1 MILLNDLKRAAD
13 ADIDVIAPA
22 LERVAASGWFVLGNE
37 VSGFEKA
44 FAAYLGVG
52 HCIGVGNG
60 TDALELAFRALGL
73 GAGDRVVTVANA
85 GMYTTLAAGLAGCEP
100 VFCDVDP
107 DTMLMDPAALAAIRG
122 DDIKAVVVTHL
133 FGRLA
138 DMPALLDIARDRGWW
153 VIEDCAQAHGGR
165 RDRTMAGG
173 FGDIATFSFYP
184 TKNLGAL
191 GDGGALATDD
201 AGIAERLRRLRQ
213 YGWAGKYDV
222 SLTGGR
228 NTRLDEIQ
236 AAVLS
241 ARLPRLD
248 AANAR
253 RREIAAMYAR
263 MITRD
268 DVRLPPHGGDDHV
281 QHLYVIR
288 TGARDSLRAH
298 LATQGIVTDVHYPVP
313 DHRQSVLAQRFA
325 DTTLPVTERLAATIL
340 TLPCHPGMTDEEVA
354 AVAGAV
360 QAWSPA

>member
-13 ADIDVIAPA
+13 ADSDVIGPA
-22 LERVAASGWFVLGNE
+22 LQRVAANGWFVLGKE
-37 VSGFEKA
+37 VAGFEKS
-44 FAAYLGVG
+44 FAAYLGVD

-73 GAGDRVVTVANA
+73 GAGDRFVTVANA
-85 GMYTTLAAGLAGCEP
+85 GMYATLAAGLAGCEP

-107 DTMLMDPAALAAIRG
+107 NTMLVDPAALADIRG
-122 DDIKAVVVTHL
+122 DDIKALVVTHL

-138 DMPALLDIARDRGWW
+138 DMDAVLGTARERGWY
-153 VIEDCAQAHGGR
+153 VIEDCAQAHGARRGGR
-165 RDRTMAGG
+165 MAGS

-191 GDGGALATDD
+191 GDGGALATND

-222 SLTGGR
+222 SLSGGR

-248 AANAR
+248 DSNAR
-253 RREIAAMYAR
+253 RREIAKSYAQ

-268 DVRLPPHGGDDHV
+268 DVRLPADGGEDHV
-281 QHLYVIR
+281 HHLYVLQ
-288 TGARDSLRAH
+288 TEDRDALRAH
-298 LATQGIVTDVHYPVP
+298 LSSEGVVTDVHYPVP
-313 DHRQSVLAQRFA
+313 DHRQAVTAQRFA
-325 DTTLPVTERLAATIL
+325 GMSLPVTEHLAATIL
-340 TLPCHPGMTDEEVA
+340 TLPCHPGMSDSEVMR
-354 AVAGAV
+354 VAQAV
-360 QAWSPA
+360 QGWRRA